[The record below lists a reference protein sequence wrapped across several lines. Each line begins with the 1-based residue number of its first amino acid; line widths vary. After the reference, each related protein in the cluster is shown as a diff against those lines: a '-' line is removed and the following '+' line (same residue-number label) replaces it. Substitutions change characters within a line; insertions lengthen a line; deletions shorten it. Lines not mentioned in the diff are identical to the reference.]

1 MMIWFRFS
9 LDSASPVWYIM
20 FTVHQILICEGGDKV
35 SEALKDWR
43 ITITLT
49 KEQEDAIMKLR
60 QTDEFCRCSFGEII
74 RRLIDAGLDE
84 SSRNDG

>member
-1 MMIWFRFS
+1 M
-9 LDSASPVWYIM
+9 
-20 FTVHQILICEGGDKV
+20 

-84 SSRNDG
+84 SSRDDG